1 MSFFPAIN
9 YGFWDPW
16 LDPMKVTFDGENR
29 LILINY
35 GVTTIDVQTDIYSA
49 WKRWVGQIDNQ
60 KYPQALKVIGGDPI
74 DQTNIITPYYF
85 LTNGWRVR
93 PFEGNHSLTIT
104 GIILTDNN
112 QDPLVATLQPW
123 NISITRI
130 VPVKA
135 ESVLS
140 GGAAAP
146 TAQQNAQAVW
156 EALLSSMAGATAGGK
171 LKSLENTVLPATYPL
186 SAQDKAE
193 IATEV
198 WNQPTTA
205 TYQVNSF
212 GEFVKTW
219 LGTKLLSV
227 SKYLALK

>member
-1 MSFFPAIN
+1 MTFAHLN

-16 LDPMKVTFDGENR
+16 LDPMKVTFDGTNR

-35 GVTTIDVQTDIYSA
+35 GETVIDVQTDIYSA
-49 WKRWVGQIDNQ
+49 WKRWATQIDNQ
-60 KYPQALKVIGGDPI
+60 KFSQALKVIGGDPI

-93 PFEGNHSLTIT
+93 PFEGSHSLTIT
-104 GIILTDNN
+104 GILLTDNN
-112 QDPLVATLQPW
+112 QDPLVPTLDPW
-123 NISITRI
+123 NISITRV

-156 EALLSSMAGATAGGK
+156 DALLSTMAGATAGGK
-171 LKSLENTVLPATYPL
+171 LKALENTILPPTYPV

-193 IATEV
+193 IAAEV
-198 WNQPTTA
+198 WNQPTTV
-205 TYQVNSF
+205 TYQANSF
-212 GEFVKTW
+212 GEFFKLWVS
-219 LGTKLLSV
+219 TKLLTA
-227 SKYLALK
+227 SKFLALK